1 MSVERVLL
9 QMLYPRPLVPF
20 RTGFFILQL
29 RSAGYAASSRLA
41 RLLGWVSRAFDS
53 PIGPDAVR
61 HSASVYQLGSDSG
74 VDDTHGRAMFKESLP
89 IAYDAPADLKKWPS
103 LNNQRLNGRPPYL
116 VYNGTLADCI
126 KLLLAKPIK
135 QISLYDIVTEPQPIF
150 ERPVLSPADAAEIA
164 MRKDFPKG

>member
-1 MSVERVLL
+1 M
-9 QMLYPRPLVPF
+9 
-20 RTGFFILQL
+20 
-29 RSAGYAASSRLA
+29 
-41 RLLGWVSRAFDS
+41 
-53 PIGPDAVR
+53 VR
-61 HSASVYQLGSDSG
+61 RSASVYQVGSDSG
-74 VDDTHGRAMFKESLP
+74 VDETHGRAMFKESLP